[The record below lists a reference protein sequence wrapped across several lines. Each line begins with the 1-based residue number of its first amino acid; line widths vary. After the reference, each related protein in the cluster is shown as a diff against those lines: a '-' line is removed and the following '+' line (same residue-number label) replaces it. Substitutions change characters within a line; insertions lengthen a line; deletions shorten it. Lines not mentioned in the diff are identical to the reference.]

1 MPEISS
7 YFSLTFM
14 LLLLLAVLFYACF
27 PQMLRRW
34 VLLFFSYLFFFAVSG
49 KLIVYLLITTVSVF
63 LTGLWLASVQE
74 KCRTVLKDTAKEQK
88 KQLKAKYTVRQRWI
102 LALAAVCN
110 IGILLVLKY
119 SSFAVDNL
127 NGIFRLAGS
136 SFSLKEPSFLIP
148 IGISFYTMQALSYLF
163 DIYRE
168 KMPADRNLARFALY
182 MSFFP
187 QIMEGPICRYE
198 DTAEALWNGQRM
210 TWTNFTAGSQRILYG
225 LMKKLVLADRLNLL
239 IKNVFLEYEQY
250 DGFVIAVS
258 AVCYTIQLYMDFS
271 GTMDVVAGCGQ
282 IFGITMPENFR
293 RPFFSR
299 TISEFWTRWH
309 ITLGTWFKDYVF
321 YPVSMSKPIKKLT
334 SRARKRIG
342 NYYGPVIS
350 GGIALFCVW
359 LCNGIWH
366 GAGWHYI
373 FFGMYHFVLILGEN
387 LTEPVSARITAR
399 LHISRSSLPWR
410 WMQTLRTC
418 ILVCIGELFF
428 RALSLSY
435 GLNMFRKIFTDFTF
449 AALRDGSFFT
459 FGMDRYDWRI
469 ILVSLLVILV
479 ISLLQERGVHIREAV
494 SGKHIVI
501 RFALYYA
508 LIMFIVIF
516 GAYGA
521 GYVPVD
527 PIYANF

>member
-7 YFSLTFM
+7 YFSLTF
-14 LLLLLAVLFYACF
+14 LLFFLLAVLFYDIF
-27 PQMLRRW
+27 PQKLRRW
-34 VLLFFSYLFFFAVSG
+34 VLLIFSWLFFFAASG
-49 KLIVYLLITTVSVF
+49 KLIVYLFITIGSVY
-63 LTGLWLASVQE
+63 LTGRCLACVQDQYRAVIKE
-74 KCRTVLKDTAKEQK
+74 ASKEQK
-88 KQLKAKYTVRQRWI
+88 KLLKAKCTARQRLI

-119 SSFAVDNL
+119 SFFAVDNL
-127 NGIFRLAGS
+127 NGIFKIAGS

-148 IGISFYTMQALSYLF
+148 IGISFYTLQALSYLF
-163 DIYRE
+163 DVYRQE
-168 KMPADRNLARFALY
+168 IPADRNLARFALY

-187 QIMEGPICRYE
+187 QIMEGPICRYKE
-198 DTAEALWNGQRM
+198 TADALWRAERISYS
-210 TWTNFTAGSQRILYG
+210 NFIAGLQRILYG
-225 LMKKLVLADRLNLL
+225 VMKKLVLADRLNLF
-239 IKNVFLEYEQY
+239 IKNVFLEYDQY

-258 AVCYTIQLYMDFS
+258 AVCYTVQLYMDFS

-309 ITLGTWFKDYVF
+309 VTLGTWFKDYVF
-321 YPVSMSKPIKKLT
+321 YPVSMSKPLRKLT
-334 SRARKRIG
+334 SGARKRIG
-342 NYYGPVIS
+342 SYYGPLLA

-373 FFGMYHFVLILGEN
+373 FFGMYHFVLILGER
-387 LTEPVSARITAR
+387 LTEPPAAGIAQK
-399 LHISRSSLPWR
+399 LHISRSSFPYR
-410 WMQTLRTC
+410 CMQILRTC
-418 ILVCIGELFF
+418 VLVCIGELFF

-435 GLNMFRKIFTDFTF
+435 GWNMFRKIFTDFTF
-449 AALRDGSFFT
+449 AALLDGSFFT
-459 FGMDRYDWRI
+459 FGMDRYDWI
-469 ILVSLLVILV
+469 VILVSLIL
-479 ISLLQERGVHIREAV
+479 ILFIGLLQERGVRIREAI
-494 SGKHIVI
+494 SRKHIVV
-501 RFALYYA
+501 RFAIYYA